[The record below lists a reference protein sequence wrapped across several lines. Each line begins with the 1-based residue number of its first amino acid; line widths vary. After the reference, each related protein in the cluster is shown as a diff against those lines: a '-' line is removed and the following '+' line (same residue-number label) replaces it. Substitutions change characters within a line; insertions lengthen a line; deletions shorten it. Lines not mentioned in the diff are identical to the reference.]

1 MAADYNQAKKVGGQ
15 YPADDDGGE
24 GGEGAQGESTRGES
38 LMNVH
43 GSEPVPQMD
52 AHWDH
57 YETAISTPPSVP
69 GDRAS
74 VGRQ

>member
-1 MAADYNQAKKVGGQ
+1 
-15 YPADDDGGE
+15 
-24 GGEGAQGESTRGES
+24 
-38 LMNVH
+38 
-43 GSEPVPQMD
+43 VPQMD